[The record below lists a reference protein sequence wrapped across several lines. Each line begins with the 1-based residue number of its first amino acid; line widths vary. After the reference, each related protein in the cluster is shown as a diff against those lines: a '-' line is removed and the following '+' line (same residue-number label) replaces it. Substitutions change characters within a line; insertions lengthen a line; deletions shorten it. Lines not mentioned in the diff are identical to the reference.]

1 MKHWYLIYIWS
12 DKFLKGTV
20 PETVVNRE
28 LSSLNGEPLE
38 FTRSVPET
46 TLIVE
51 MLEKCDVK
59 IF

>member
-1 MKHWYLIYIWS
+1 
-12 DKFLKGTV
+12 
-20 PETVVNRE
+20 VNRE
-28 LSSLNGEPLE
+28 ISSLNGEPLE
-38 FTRSVPET
+38 ITRSVPET

>member
-20 PETVVNRE
+20 VNRE
-28 LSSLNGEPLE
+28 MSSLNGEPLE